1 MATLR
6 CADLYKSFGQVQALA
21 GVGIEFQPGVTAIV
35 GPNGAGK
42 TTLLNVLTGFL
53 KPDRGR
59 CLLDARDITGLSP
72 DRIARMGIAR
82 TFQDLRLIMQVSVL
96 ENVLLAMP
104 PERGERL
111 LWAVFGG
118 GRAATEETAREQA
131 RGLLRRVGIEE
142 KASSLAGEI
151 SYGQQKLLSLTCCIA
166 SCASIVLLDE
176 PVAGLDVAVASQVMN
191 MLRRLG
197 SDGKI
202 TVFIEHDISAVRHVA
217 DVVVVMDEGRIVAQG
232 LPEEVLTRPEIA
244 EVYLA

>member
-1 MATLR
+1 MVALR
-6 CADLYKSFGQVQALA
+6 CMDLYKSFGQVQALA
-21 GVGIEFQPGVTAIV
+21 GLWIEFQPGVTAIV

-59 CLLDARDITGLSP
+59 CLVGARDITGLSP

-82 TFQDLRLIMQVSVL
+82 TFQDLRLITQVSVL

-111 LWAVFGG
+111 FWALFGG
-118 GRAATEETAREQA
+118 GRAASEDRAREEA
-131 RGLLRRVGIEE
+131 RNLLRSVGVEQ

-151 SYGQQKLLSLTCCIA
+151 SYGQQKLLSLACCIA

-176 PVAGLDVAVASQVMN
+176 PVAGLDVVVASQVMN
-191 MLRRLG
+191 ILRRLG
-197 SDGKI
+197 SDGKV
-202 TVFIEHDISAVRHVA
+202 TVFIEHDISAVRCVA

-232 LPEEVLTRPEIA
+232 RPEEVLTRPEIA